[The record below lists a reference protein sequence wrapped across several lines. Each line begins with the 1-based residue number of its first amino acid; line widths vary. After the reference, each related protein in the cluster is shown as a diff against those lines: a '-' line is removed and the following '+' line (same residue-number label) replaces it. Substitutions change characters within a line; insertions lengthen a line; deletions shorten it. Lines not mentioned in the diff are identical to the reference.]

1 MINSPDPRIQISGL
15 SFGILEFG
23 AFLPTPM
30 KLCII
35 IFVICFL
42 PFSLYADQ
50 DPRVHNLRD
59 LSAFRVIVESLTPN
73 ARQAGVTEETLQS
86 QVRAHFRDSFPHISL
101 AEKEGPSIYI
111 RVILYKRKTEDLYYG
126 MIGLSVDRPVMILSA
141 KGDFPTLSQVWEK
154 TAVFSGR
161 DPLLGAFEILS
172 KLLTLLIEDLKAA
185 NPPPR

>member
-1 MINSPDPRIQISGL
+1 MRR
-15 SFGILEFG
+15 
-23 AFLPTPM
+23 PM
-30 KLCII
+30 KPCII

-42 PFSLYADQ
+42 PFSLCAGE
-50 DPRVHNLRD
+50 DPRIQNLRD
-59 LSAFRVIVESLTPN
+59 LSAFRVIIESLTPD
-73 ARQAGVTEETLQS
+73 ARQAGITEETLQS
-86 QVRAHFRDSFPHISL
+86 QVRAHFRESFSHISL

-111 RVILYKRKTEDLYYG
+111 RIILYKRKTEDLYYG
-126 MIGLSVDRPVMILSA
+126 MIGLSVDRPVMIISA

-161 DPLLGAFEILS
+161 DPLLGTFEILS